1 VPTLL
6 DRSRYAVVKVRSRT
20 VSTAGRATSAG
31 PGVKQGRA
39 LDAETVEWLA
49 SLRGQ
54 QPEDAI
60 SRLLKLLLRVARSEI
75 SRRNSSRQITG
86 PELDDLAHQAAADA
100 VLLITRRIDEFRGE
114 SRFTTWACK
123 FVIFEVSNKLGRHFW
138 TKRLTGGDAPDW
150 DRLPERFGMLPAE
163 VAESRE
169 LIAAVRAGVENC
181 LTDKQRDVFTA
192 LVVQG
197 IPLDALVIRMD
208 TNRNTIY
215 KLMFD
220 ARQKLRQEL
229 TARGFIDLTELQ

>member
-1 VPTLL
+1 MPTLL
-6 DRSRYAVVKVRSRT
+6 DRAGYAVVKVRSQS
-20 VSTAGRATSAG
+20 VSTADRAASVG
-31 PGVKQGRA
+31 PGVKEGRA
-39 LDAETVEWLA
+39 VDAETAQWLA

-54 QPEDAI
+54 QPEEAI
-60 SRLLKLLLRVARSEI
+60 TRLHDLLLRVARSEL

-100 VLLITRRIDEFRGE
+100 VLHITRRIDDFRGE

-123 FVIFEVSNKLGRHFW
+123 FVIFEVSSKLGRHFW
-138 TKRLTGGDAPDW
+138 ANRRAGGDDLDW
-150 DRLPERFGMLPAE
+150 DRLPERFGALPAE

-169 LIAAVRAGVENC
+169 LVAAVRAGVENC

-192 LVVQG
+192 IVVQG
-197 IPLDALVIRMD
+197 IPLDALVLRMD
-208 TNRNTIY
+208 TNRNAIY

-229 TARGFIDLTELQ
+229 TARGFIDLRETQ

>member
-1 VPTLL
+1 M
-6 DRSRYAVVKVRSRT
+6 
-20 VSTAGRATSAG
+20 STADRAASVG
-31 PGVKQGRA
+31 PGVKEGRA
-39 LDAETVEWLA
+39 VDAETAEWLA

-54 QPEDAI
+54 EPEEAI
-60 SRLLKLLLRVARSEI
+60 TRLHDLLLRVARSEL

-100 VLLITRRIDEFRGE
+100 VLHITRRIDDFRGE

-123 FVIFEVSNKLGRHFW
+123 FVIFEVSSKLGRHFW
-138 TKRLTGGDAPDW
+138 TNRRAGGDDLDW
-150 DRLPERFGMLPAE
+150 DRLPERFGALPAE

-169 LIAAVRAGVENC
+169 LVAAVRAGVENC

-192 LVVQG
+192 IVVQG
-197 IPLDALVIRMD
+197 IPLDALVLRMD
-208 TNRNTIY
+208 TNRNAIY

-229 TARGFIDLTELQ
+229 TARGFIDLREMQ